1 MPRINL
7 LPWREAERKR
17 KRQEFGV
24 GALAALILAGV
35 IGLAFSWQMQSAIDG
50 QNRRNELL
58 RTEIQSLDKQIE
70 EINGLDQQ
78 KQRLLAR
85 MEVIQQLQRSRPE
98 AVHLVDQLVRTLP
111 EGVYLTAVKQTDRK
125 VQLKGIAQSS
135 TRVSAYMRNIENSEW
150 LDDPSLEIVES
161 KDSKDSADNG
171 FQFILY
177 ATQAA
182 PGTPADGEEKATK
195 VAARGPAQ

>member
-24 GALAALILAGV
+24 GALAAVILAAVVGF
-35 IGLAFSWQMQSAIDG
+35 AFSWQMQSAIDD
-50 QNRRNELL
+50 QSERNQLL
-58 RTEIQSLDKQIE
+58 KAEIQKLDKQIE

-78 KQRLLAR
+78 KQRLVAR

-98 AVHLVDQLVRTLP
+98 AVHLLDQLVRTVP
-111 EGVYLTAVKQTDRK
+111 DGVYLTAVKQTDRK
-125 VQLKGIAQSS
+125 VQLKGVAQSS
-135 TRVSAYMRNIENSEW
+135 TRVSAYMRNIESSEW

-161 KDSKDSADNG
+161 KDNTDNG
-171 FQFILY
+171 SEFVLY
-177 ATQAA
+177 ATQTMPGA
-182 PGTPADGEEKATK
+182 PPDGEEATK
-195 VAARGPAQ
+195 VAARGPAR

>member
-24 GALAALILAGV
+24 GALAALILAAV
-35 IGLAFSWQMQSAIDG
+35 IGFAFSWQMQSAIDD
-50 QNRRNELL
+50 QNERNQLL
-58 RTEIQSLDKQIE
+58 KTEIQKLDKQIE

-78 KQRLLAR
+78 KQRLVAR

-98 AVHLVDQLVRTLP
+98 AVHLMDQLVRTLP
-111 EGVYLTAVKQTDRK
+111 DGVYLTSVKQTDKK

-135 TRVSAYMRNIENSEW
+135 TRVSAYMRNIEGSEW

-161 KDSKDSADNG
+161 KGSTDNG
-171 FQFILY
+171 SEFVLY
-177 ATQAA
+177 ATQTT
-182 PGTPADGEEKATK
+182 PGAPADGEETAK
-195 VAARGPAQ
+195 VAARGPAR

>member
-24 GALAALILAGV
+24 GALAALILAAVVGF
-35 IGLAFSWQMQSAIDG
+35 AFSWQMQSSIDD
-50 QNRRNELL
+50 QNDRNQLL
-58 RTEIQSLDKQIE
+58 KTEIQKLDKQIE

-78 KQRLLAR
+78 KQRLVAR

-98 AVHLVDQLVRTLP
+98 AVHLLDQLVRTLP
-111 EGVYLTAVKQTDRK
+111 DGVYLTAVKQTDRK
-125 VQLKGIAQSS
+125 VQLKGVAQSS

-161 KDSKDSADNG
+161 KGNNDNG
-171 FQFILY
+171 SEFVLY
-177 ATQAA
+177 ATQSAPGAA
-182 PGTPADGEEKATK
+182 PDEAATK
-195 VAARGPAQ
+195 VAARGPAR

>member
-17 KRQEFGV
+17 KRQEFGA
-24 GALAALILAGV
+24 GALAAVVVGGI

-50 QNRRNELL
+50 QNDRNALL
-58 RTEIQSLDKQIE
+58 KTEIQKLDKQIE

-98 AVHLVDQLVRTLP
+98 AVHLMDQLVRTLP

-125 VQLKGIAQSS
+125 VQLKGVAQSS

-150 LDDPSLEIVES
+150 LDDPSLEVVET
-161 KDSKDSADNG
+161 KDNKDNG
-171 FQFILY
+171 AEFVLY
-177 ATQAA
+177 ANQKS
-182 PGTPADGEEKATK
+182 PGTPQDGEEPTK
-195 VAARGPAQ
+195 VAARGPGR

>member
-17 KRQEFGV
+17 KRQEFGA
-24 GALAALILAGV
+24 GALAAIILAGV

-50 QNRRNELL
+50 QNDRNQLL
-58 RTEIQSLDKQIE
+58 KTEIQKLDKQIE

-98 AVHLVDQLVRTLP
+98 AVHLMDQLARTLP
-111 EGVYLTAVKQTDRK
+111 EGVYLTSVKQTERR
-125 VQLKGIAQSS
+125 VQLKGVAQSS

-150 LDDPSLEIVES
+150 LDDPSLEVVES
-161 KDSKDSADNG
+161 KGNNDNG
-171 FQFILY
+171 SEFILY
-177 ATQAA
+177 ATQTA
-182 PGTPADGEEKATK
+182 PGTPEDAEATAQ
-195 VAARGPAQ
+195 VAARGPAR